1 MSFGVELFDVEA
13 VTVLPDRP
21 DVLSQN
27 NHSGDIAESA
37 FLKEVIKRG
46 WKAFAPWGHA
56 SRADL
61 CIWKPPSSPL
71 TVQIKKGVWQ
81 RDNQCWK
88 IMIGSGKPSCAA
100 NPKDYGKRYT
110 RYGKGDFD
118 ILAMYVLEHD
128 AFVLWALNDI
138 CGNSSITWRPTSSPE
153 MGNWQLLEELV
164 TA

>member
-13 VTVLPDRP
+13 LTVLPDRP
-21 DVLSQN
+21 EVASAS
-27 NHSGDIAESA
+27 NHSGTIAEIA
-37 FLKEVIKRG
+37 FLKEAATRG
-46 WKAFAPWGHA
+46 WSTWVPIGHA
-56 SRADL
+56 NKADL
-61 CIWKPPSSPL
+61 CIWKPPSAPL
-71 TVQIKKGVWQ
+71 TIQIKKGVWQ

-88 IMIGSGKPSCAA
+88 VMIGSGKPSCAA

-118 ILAMYVLEHD
+118 ILAMYVQEHD
-128 AFVLWALNDI
+128 SFVLWALNDI
-138 CGNSSITWRPTSSPE
+138 CGKSTINWRPSSMPE